1 MIPRAF
7 WHYLAALYFALQSLV
22 AFFWWLILLVEPR
35 ARLLFRPANTPDSAL
50 LAFFLP
56 DAVLFIG
63 AALWASVKLIK
74 NPKSARLPLALH
86 LSASLYAAL
95 YCVSQTLLTG
105 EAIWA
110 TILMSGSVLCGA
122 FFGWKATFSGD

>member
-7 WHYLAALYFALQSLV
+7 WHYIAALYFAFQSLV
-22 AFFWWLILLVEPR
+22 AALWWLILLVEPR
-35 ARLLFRPANTPDSAL
+35 VRTLFRPANTPDSAFF
-50 LAFFLP
+50 AFALP
-56 DAVLFIG
+56 DAILFIG
-63 AALWASVKLIK
+63 AALWAAVRLVK
-74 NPKSARLPLALH
+74 NPQSARLPLAVH